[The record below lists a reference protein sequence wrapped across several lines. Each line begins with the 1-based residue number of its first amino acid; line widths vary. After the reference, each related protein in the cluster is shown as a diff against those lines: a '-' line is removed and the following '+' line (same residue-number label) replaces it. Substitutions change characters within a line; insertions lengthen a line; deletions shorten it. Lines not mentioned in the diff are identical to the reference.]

1 MPSPAG
7 ANPALSAPVSA
18 DELFPGA
25 NEALS
30 APGGYGRFVIS
41 AFFGLKMLNISN
53 ILQLFAKKALSL
65 YNFLTTII
73 ICE

>member
-41 AFFGLKMLNISN
+41 AFFGLKCLITA
-53 ILQLFAKKALSL
+53 IF
-65 YNFLTTII
+65 YNFLLKKRYLCII
-73 ICE
+73 F